1 MVIIQN
7 NIFFRLR
14 LRRLAFCW
22 RLGPQIT
29 LYSRTLFS
37 RITSLICFFFTCI
50 FCCRRQSYVHNIN
63 ESSSGMTKTPDH
75 FGYCGCWFSPWILLL
90 ASLQLMLILL
100 KRKHEKLL
108 LFILLFHFLMCVW
121 SVAPVLY
128 GWSNN
133 QKKAGTSQVV
143 FLIELLGFSWKW
155 RGRGERRV
163 KSKRS

>member
-14 LRRLAFCW
+14 LRRLAFRW

-63 ESSSGMTKTPDH
+63 ESSCGMTGTPDH
-75 FGYCGCWFSPWILLL
+75 FGYCGCWFSPWTLLL
-90 ASLQLMLILL
+90 ASLQSMLL
-100 KRKHEKLL
+100 KRKHRKLL
-108 LFILLFHFLMCVW
+108 LFLFFFFMCVKCC
-121 SVAPVLY
+121 SCAIRLVKQPKK
-128 GWSNN
+128 GWDVPSGILDWTLRFFLEEER
-133 QKKAGTSQVV
+133 KK
-143 FLIELLGFSWKW
+143 
-155 RGRGERRV
+155 GE
-163 KSKRS
+163 KL